1 MSVLLS
7 VSQGYPQALLPLTVA
22 GIPSIHICL
31 DFIPELLAQPQLEK
45 QVRRAAVLPSSPTLE
60 PWTCFW
66 ALSQSRSSRRLTLTS
81 KLFCRVD
88 FSVIFL
94 TRSCD

>member
-45 QVRRAAVLPSSPTLE
+45 QVRRAAAPLLPHARTLDLLLLLGSFPEPFISPPHSDFQIIL
-60 PWTCFW
+60 
-66 ALSQSRSSRRLTLTS
+66 QSGF
-81 KLFCRVD
+81 FCD
-88 FSVIFL
+88 FS
-94 TRSCD
+94 D